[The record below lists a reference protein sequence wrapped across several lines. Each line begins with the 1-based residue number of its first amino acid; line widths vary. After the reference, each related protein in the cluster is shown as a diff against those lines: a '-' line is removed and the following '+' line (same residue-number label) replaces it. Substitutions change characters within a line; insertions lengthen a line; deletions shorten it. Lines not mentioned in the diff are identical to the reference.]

1 MTDTAQPRIA
11 TKASNNAKVL
21 IALALLPLTT
31 LWLMSGCV
39 RQQHAPATSPPPVES
54 RLKEQPPRLVAILPF
69 ELPSG
74 EAAMEEDKADAE
86 IIRRTFANHLRT
98 RHYEVQRPPETD
110 TLLQGKGLVRSE
122 EVAKLPVSRLG
133 AITQADAVIFGQIA
147 KIDRHAEGSPD
158 KATLEVRLRM
168 VEAQTGTVLWE
179 NGAVSQAQAGQPGGH
194 SPGLVMVPDGNA
206 FVLRHMAVQRTAS
219 ELFRNMLQTLPLP
232 LVKTS
237 EAVKAPTVMQVVSDA
252 ATATRKASD
261 QITVWLQGDP
271 HLQATFDVGPYRPE
285 QVLTEV
291 QPGVYTGSY
300 KVQPGDNATSLTIV
314 GHLSDPTGLTV
325 DWEDPFGPVTLDTDP
340 PATPTGLTIL
350 AQDKVASLRWKANRE
365 ADLAGYRI
373 YKSTPPSADFQLLG
387 TSELPFF
394 KDSKELMNRRPSY
407 YKIAA
412 YDKVGN
418 ESKLSEA
425 LVGVPVLSGPTPV
438 RGTIQSSTAWYAG
451 ESPYVLDGDVVVA
464 PEATLTIEAGT
475 VVKSTGGA
483 LIVRGSLIARGSA
496 EQRIVMTAE
505 SDRQEHPWTGIVF
518 DQAGE
523 RENVLEWV
531 RVTRAVVG
539 VNCEGASPKI
549 LASELTENGIGLTVS
564 HAASHPLVE
573 RTQIMRNLEDGVSVQ
588 DAAAPVLTANRIAQN
603 KRHGIALNHAPGVIL
618 RGNALLDNDG
628 LQVWNATAA
637 APVDA
642 GGNWWGTSEGVA
654 VLSKVD
660 GAVRIDDYLDGPA
673 PGGKPVVLPTLGPGL
688 GGPLTESAF
697 LLLSKS
703 PYLVSQSLVI
713 DKGATLVIQAGVVI
727 RFKAGDN
734 SLVVREGAIQAL
746 GTKQRPI
753 TLTSASASPKPGD
766 YTTAVR
772 FEGAGQLPSVLKHI
786 RINYATTALH
796 VAGGSPDIAHAVI
809 THNLQSALEC
819 GGQSS
824 PNMSYSTLAE
834 HPNNAAVICS
844 GQARAT
850 LHRNNIV
857 KNAWSVINHSSQPL
871 DARENWW
878 GAAQPDEKLFLGT
891 VEFKPALKQPE
902 PDAAK

>member
-1 MTDTAQPRIA
+1 M
-11 TKASNNAKVL
+11 KA
-21 IALALLPLTT
+21 
-31 LWLMSGCV
+31 
-39 RQQHAPATSPPPVES
+39 
-54 RLKEQPPRLVAILPF
+54 QPPRLVAILPF

-74 EAAMEEDKADAE
+74 EAATEDDKASAE
-86 IIRRTFANHLRT
+86 VIRRTFANHLRT
-98 RHYEVQRPPETD
+98 RRYEVQRLSETD
-110 TLLQGKGLVRSE
+110 ALLQGKGLVRSE
-122 EVAKLPVSRLG
+122 EVAKLPVGRLG
-133 AITQADAVIFGQIA
+133 AITQADAVIFGQIT
-147 KIDRHAEGSPD
+147 KIDRQIKDSPG
-158 KATLEVRLRM
+158 KAALEVRLRM
-168 VEAQTGTVLWE
+168 VEAQTGTVLWK
-179 NGAVSQAQAGQPGGH
+179 NGAVSQAQASQPVGH
-194 SPGLVMVPDGNA
+194 LPGLVMVPAGNA

-219 ELFRNMLQTLPLP
+219 EQFRTMLQTLP
-232 LVKTS
+232 VAKTG
-237 EAVKAPTVMQVVSDA
+237 EAVTAPTVMQVVSDA
-252 ATATRKASD
+252 ATATRKAGE

-271 HLQATFDVGPYRPE
+271 HLRATFDVGPYRPE
-285 QVLTEV
+285 QALAET

-300 KVQPGDNATSLTIV
+300 KVQPGDNAASLTIV

-325 DWEDPFGPVTLDTDP
+325 DWEDPFGAVTLDTDP
-340 PATPTGLTIL
+340 PAAPTGLTIL
-350 AQDKVASLRWKANRE
+350 PQDKVVSLRWKANRE

-373 YKSTPPSADFQLLG
+373 YKNTPPSADVQLLG

-425 LVGVPVLSGPTPV
+425 LAGVPVLSGPTPV
-438 RGTIQSSTAWYAG
+438 RGTIQSSTTWYVG

-475 VVKSTGGA
+475 VVKSKGGG

-505 SDRQEHPWTGIVF
+505 SDGQEHPWTGILF
-518 DQAGE
+518 DQTGE

-539 VNCEGASPKI
+539 VNCAGASPKI

-603 KRHGIALNHAPGVIL
+603 KRHGIVLNHASGVIL

-628 LQVWNATAA
+628 LQIWNATAT

-642 GGNWWGTSEGVA
+642 GGNWWGASDGVV

-673 PGGKPVVLPTLGPGL
+673 PGGKRVAIPTLGSDL

-703 PYLVSQSLVI
+703 PYLVSRSLII
-713 DKGATLVIQAGVVI
+713 DKGATLVIQAGVII

-734 SLVVREGAIQAL
+734 SLIVREGAIQAL
-746 GTKQRPI
+746 GTTHRPI
-753 TLTSASASPKPGD
+753 TLTSANASPKPGD
-766 YTTAVR
+766 YTNAVR
-772 FEGAGQLPSVLKHI
+772 FEGTGQLPSVLKHV
-786 RINYATTALH
+786 RINYAVTALH
-796 VAGGSPDIAHAVI
+796 VAGGSPDITHAVI
-809 THNLQSALEC
+809 THNLQSALGCE
-819 GGQSS
+819 GQSS
-824 PNMSYSTLAE
+824 PNLSYSTLAE

-857 KNAWSVINHSSQPL
+857 KNAWGVINHSSQPL